1 MVGSVN
7 DHFCKCS
14 VLYLRWHSRWLGQKL
29 PKIRWRIIWMVP
41 KGIHRGVKAL
51 SDGPSR
57 LALGIPWKQFNYSCY
72 TQNLPWKLR
81 QQRVICWNSLAYLET
96 TRMNYVFLEIKRFS
110 ASVKRTLW
118 KLIKF
123 QLIQHIQTIFI
134 LFFLSVVWLSRSF
147 VMF

>member
-1 MVGSVN
+1 MGSLN

-29 PKIRWRIIWMVP
+29 PKIRWRNIWMVP

-72 TQNLPWKLR
+72 SQNLPWKLR
-81 QQRVICWNSLAYLET
+81 QQRDICWNSLAQTFSVRTFWPARTSHKVRNVRRTPLHAIFCARMR
-96 TRMNYVFLEIKRFS
+96 TR
-110 ASVKRTLW
+110 KRTF
-118 KLIKF
+118 F
-123 QLIQHIQTIFI
+123 QKKISKKK
-134 LFFLSVVWLSRSF
+134 FFLVF
-147 VMF
+147 FH